1 MRDTLILLVA
11 VSIILFS
18 VFALW
23 DIPISEAVFTSG
35 FLRRTSKNDER
46 IVTRGAKWDE
56 RMIDL
61 GRERGSQSAL
71 YVLTSAMILE
81 KQTPQISQHIR
92 VVSPLFSKVFLRVI
106 TIPGQ
111 QPPLWDLPENVEV
124 DIREMDAGYGG
135 DSKSSF
141 RQYVRQ
147 WEEHHSL
154 LPPSRSAYLLRLD
167 TENVG
172 RIFPRGILESIGY
185 LESHKGISG
194 IGFRT
199 VVPGRGG
206 MYPTRGEGKFLPER
220 VPLARGLV
228 DHPDWDSGIYR
239 IPFAE
244 TGKRLLNSQMVYII
258 KPN

>member
-1 MRDTLILLVA
+1 MFNSITLLV
-11 VSIILFS
+11 SISILVFS
-18 VFALW
+18 FLAFW
-23 DIPISEAVFTSG
+23 DIPISDAYFTTG

-81 KQTPQISQHIR
+81 KQAPQISQHIR
-92 VVSPLFSKVFLRVI
+92 VVRPLFAKVFLRVI

-124 DIREMDAGYGG
+124 DIREMDTGYGG

-167 TENVG
+167 TENAG

-199 VVPGRGG
+199 V
-206 MYPTRGEGKFLPER
+206 YPTSRQGRWRNFLPDHR
-220 VPLARGLV
+220 V
-228 DHPDWDSGIYR
+228 WDSGIYR